1 MDMVN
6 IDGYENYYL
15 FDLKCDA
22 VFSLKN
28 NRYLKAMRNNKG
40 YSYVSL
46 YKNKKRK
53 NFLLHRLIFKSHNL
67 NEMIN
72 NKCIDHVDRDIN
84 NNSLNNLRVCSMSE
98 NCCNRRK
105 LDKVR
110 YKNIQILKNTYN
122 VKINFKK
129 KTYKKSFNNLID
141 ALLWRDENLIKI
153 HKEFFSF
160 G

>member
-6 IDGYENYYL
+6 IDGYENYL
-15 FDLKCDA
+15 FDKKNNSVL
-22 VFSLKN
+22 SLKN
-28 NRYLKAMRNNKG
+28 NKYLKPMRNNKG

-53 NFLLHRLIFKSHNL
+53 NFLLHRLIFKSYNPD
-67 NEMIN
+67 EMIN
-72 NKCIDHVDRDIN
+72 NKCVDHVDRDIN
-84 NNSLNNLRVCSMSE
+84 NNNLNNLRICSYSE
-98 NCCNRRK
+98 NNCNRKK

-110 YKNIQILKNTYN
+110 YKNIQILKNTYLVIIN
-122 VKINFKK
+122 YQKI
-129 KTYKKSFNNLID
+129 TYKKSFNNLID
-141 ALLWRDENLIKI
+141 ALSWRDDTLMEI

>member
-15 FDLKCDA
+15 FDLKNNS
-22 VFSLKN
+22 VFSLRN

-40 YSYVSL
+40 YSYLSL

-53 NFLLHRLIFKSHNL
+53 NFLLHRLIYKSHNPA
-67 NEMIN
+67 EMIDGL
-72 NKCIDHVDRDIN
+72 CVDHVDRNIN
-84 NNSLNNLRVCSMSE
+84 NNNLSNLRLCTMSE
-98 NCCNRRK
+98 NSCNRGK
-105 LDKVR
+105 LDKVKF
-110 YKNIQILKNTYN
+110 KNIQILKSTYN

-129 KTYKKSFNNLID
+129 KSYKKSFNNLID
-141 ALLWRDENLIKI
+141 ALLWRDENLICI
-153 HKEFFSF
+153 HKEFYCF